1 MFGHCSGPDGP
12 EKSTPGQGRTSGCL
26 AAGALLSKSRG
37 SRLVQHAL
45 ERPPTATAVPPP
57 SHRPPAS
64 RVRDAPVL
72 LKGRC
77 SPTATRGFRVP
88 GVVMLS
94 VRCALGVVQTAGLAI
109 CEMRSVA
116 AGTRWSVLSGPV
128 PLCSPSLPPSVP
140 LSLPPVSCRAPRQP
154 GGTRMHARSVD
165 HCIRGCRPLHLHPN
179 RTHCAPFFTH
189 PNPGGQSAH
198 HQRWLP

>member
-26 AAGALLSKSRG
+26 AAGALRAGEAASCST
-37 SRLVQHAL
+37 AL
-45 ERPPTATAVPPP
+45 ERPPTATAGSPHHPIGRQ
-57 SHRPPAS
+57 H
-64 RVRDAPVL
+64 PVCEMRRGC